1 MAPLDTRSFDISAYL
16 ASLSLTEREELT
28 HPQEHITRRDEDIR
42 SPGPW
47 AVRLTKEEASAM
59 ITAHPPKS
67 VNLQPRDTVPGIVT
81 GTPDHAGAVDPNNV
95 NMKAI
100 QAIFA
105 IIGASMVCGAIW
117 FFFWA
122 KNGGFKF
129 QKGDWDDYKSTVL
142 RRKGPNGTT
151 LSNATKST
159 RLGGGSVVG
168 QGYSDRDFASSYGDD
183 TSTVYTGTM
192 TELSSSTAP
201 IIKEKQGA
209 YTGDKKSRKKKSSRQ
224 EVSAKERKRREVQQA
239 AFEGGHDADV
249 RAYMK
254 EKPARVGG
262 INAPT
267 DTLHYGTDYTE
278 TESSVDQSHYA
289 QSAAASQ
296 PPRHSQRASQSQSQ
310 SQPRASQSQSQSQPR
325 ASRDIPTSSR
335 RDFSYTIGGQTHQEA
350 AQFSVASSER
360 SNSPPPM
367 RVPAPTQ
374 QQQAP
379 PHYHHAATHNTTTNP
394 NTRAANTNIH
404 IPGGYAAS
412 ASTRSDYT
420 QPLSELQQSN
430 TKSYHHPLPTLRGG
444 GGFRRGAGTDL
455 DD

>member
-1 MAPLDTRSFDISAYL
+1 MAPFDSRSIDLVTYL
-16 ASLSLTEREELT
+16 ESLSQSEREELT
-28 HPQEHITRRDEDIR
+28 HPPPQFAKRDEAIK

-47 AVRLTKEEASAM
+47 AVRLTEPATTMPS
-59 ITAHPPKS
+59 TPN
-67 VNLQPRDTVPGIVT
+67 VQLQTRDTVPGIVT
-81 GTPDHAGAVDPNNV
+81 GTPNYAGAVDPTHV

-100 QAIFA
+100 QAAFA

-168 QGYSDRDFASSYGDD
+168 EGYSDRDIASSYGDD
-183 TSTVYTGTM
+183 TSTIYTGTM

-201 IIKEKQGA
+201 IIKEKQGT
-209 YTGDKKSRKKKSSRQ
+209 YTGDKRSRAKKSRGPKETRKEQKK
-224 EVSAKERKRREVQQA
+224 REMQQA

-249 RAYMK
+249 RAYMR
-254 EKPARVGG
+254 EKPAAVGG

-267 DTLHYGTDYTE
+267 DTLHYGTDYTD
-278 TESSVDQSHYA
+278 TESSVGHSRAPSHYA
-289 QSAAASQ
+289 PA
-296 PPRHSQRASQSQSQ
+296 PPRHGQRQ
-310 SQPRASQSQSQSQPR
+310 SQPPR
-325 ASRDIPTSSR
+325 ASRDVPSPSR
-335 RDFSYTIGGQTHQEA
+335 RDFSYTIGGQARQEA
-350 AQFSVASSER
+350 KQFSVAPTER
-360 SNSPPPM
+360 SASPPPM
-367 RVPAPTQ
+367 RVPAPASAAAQ
-374 QQQAP
+374 P
-379 PHYHHAATHNTTTNP
+379 RYHYATTNGSR
-394 NTRAANTNIH
+394 NSV
-404 IPGGYAAS
+404 PGGYAAS

-420 QPLSELQQSN
+420 QPLSELQQSR
-430 TKSYHHPLPTLRGG
+430 TKAYHHPIPGLAAQGQGRG
-444 GGFRRGAGTDL
+444 GGFRRGAGSGL

>member
-1 MAPLDTRSFDISAYL
+1 MAPFDSRSIDLSTYL
-16 ASLSLTEREELT
+16 ESLSLSEREELL
-28 HPQEHITRRDEDIR
+28 HPPSQFTKRDEGPK

-47 AVRLTKEEASAM
+47 GVRLTEPAT
-59 ITAHPPKS
+59 ITPPTS
-67 VNLQPRDTVPGIVT
+67 NVQLQPRDTVQGLVT
-81 GTPDHAGAVDPNNV
+81 GTPNYSGAVDPMDV

-105 IIGASMVCGAIW
+105 IIGAGMVCGAIW

-129 QKGDWDDYKSTVL
+129 QKGDWDEYKSTVL

-168 QGYSDRDFASSYGDD
+168 QGYSDRDIASSYGDD

-201 IIKEKQGA
+201 IIKEKQKQKQGT
-209 YTGDKKSRKKKSSRQ
+209 YTGDKRSRTKKSRRPKETRKEQ
-224 EVSAKERKRREVQQA
+224 KEREMQQA

-249 RAYMK
+249 RAYMR
-254 EKPARVGG
+254 EKPATVGG

-267 DTLHYGTDYTE
+267 DTLHYGTDYTD
-278 TESSVDQSHYA
+278 TESSVGHSRVPSHYA
-289 QSAAASQ
+289 PAPAPPRHNQRASQ
-296 PPRHSQRASQSQSQ
+296 PPR
-310 SQPRASQSQSQSQPR
+310 
-325 ASRDIPTSSR
+325 ASRDNPNPSR

-350 AQFSVASSER
+350 QQFSVGPSER
-360 SNSPPPM
+360 SVSPPPM
-367 RVPAPTQ
+367 RVPAP
-374 QQQAP
+374 AP
-379 PHYHHAATHNTTTNP
+379 TTAQPRYHHATTTNP
-394 NTRAANTNIH
+394 RNSV
-404 IPGGYAAS
+404 PGGYAAS

-420 QPLSELQQSN
+420 QPLSELQQSH
-430 TKSYHHPLPTLRGG
+430 TKAYHHPIPGLTGQGRG
-444 GGFRRGAGTDL
+444 GGFRRGAGSGL

>member
-1 MAPLDTRSFDISAYL
+1 MAPLESRTLNLSAYL
-16 ASLSLTEREELT
+16 EALSLSEREQLT
-28 HPQEHITRRDEDIR
+28 HPQAQITRRQITRRDEETDTN
-42 SPGPW
+42 SPEPSVMST
-47 AVRLTKEEASAM
+47 AYPPTTINLT
-59 ITAHPPKS
+59 
-67 VNLQPRDTVPGIVT
+67 PRDTVQGIVT
-81 GTPDHAGAVDPNNV
+81 GTPNHGGAVDPNEV

-105 IIGASMVCGAIW
+105 IIGAAMVCGAIW

-129 QKGDWDDYKSTVL
+129 QKGDWDEYKSTVL

-201 IIKEKQGA
+201 IIKEKQGT
-209 YTGDKKSRKKKSSRQ
+209 YTGDKRSRNKKSRRQ
-224 EVSAKERKRREVQQA
+224 EETRKERKQREMKQA
-239 AFEGGHDADV
+239 TFEGGHDADV
-249 RAYMK
+249 RAYMH

-278 TESSVDQSHYA
+278 TESSVGQSRA
-289 QSAAASQ
+289 QSQYAPA
-296 PPRHSQRASQSQSQ
+296 PPRHTQRASQSHA
-310 SQPRASQSQSQSQPR
+310 QPKPSPR
-325 ASRDIPTSSR
+325 ASRDINNAAR
-335 RDFSYTIGGQTHQEA
+335 RDFSYTIGGQEA
-350 AQFSVASSER
+350 QQFSVAPTER
-360 SNSPPPM
+360 SASPPPM
-367 RVPAPTQ
+367 RVPA
-374 QQQAP
+374 QAQAAP
-379 PHYHHAATHNTTTNP
+379 RYHHATTNNNNTTRNSV
-394 NTRAANTNIH
+394 
-404 IPGGYAAS
+404 PGGYAAS
-412 ASTRSDYT
+412 QTTSTTNTSYT
-420 QPLSELQQSN
+420 QPLSELQQSQ
-430 TKSYHHPLPTLRGG
+430 TKAYHHPIPGLRGG
-444 GGFRRGAGTDL
+444 GGYRRGAGGL